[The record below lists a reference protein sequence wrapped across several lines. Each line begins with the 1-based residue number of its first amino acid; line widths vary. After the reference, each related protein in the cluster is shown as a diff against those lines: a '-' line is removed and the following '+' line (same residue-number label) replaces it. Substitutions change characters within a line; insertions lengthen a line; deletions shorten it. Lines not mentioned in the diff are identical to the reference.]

1 MKLKLISCIL
11 LFSTIFAFANELDLN
26 DFEEEYQ
33 SYKVND
39 PLYGYNKAMTSF
51 NVALYDYSLRPIL
64 KGYNAITPEFIRT
77 GVRNFFDNLFAPLRF
92 VGNVLQFKFEE
103 AGEEFKR
110 FSANTIMGFGG
121 IMDPASK
128 MGLKKHPAD
137 LGTVLAHWGVGSG
150 FHIVLPIL
158 GSSNLRDTLTLPAT
172 WYASPTAYIDPTW
185 ASIAI
190 SAYGFGNELSFR
202 LDEIDEIYYNTP
214 NLYPFIRDAYEQR
227 RNELSK

>member
-51 NVALYDYSLRPIL
+51 NVALYNYSLRPIL
-64 KGYNAITPEFIRT
+64 KGYNAITPEFICT

-158 GSSNLRDTLTLPAT
+158 GPSNLRDTLTLPAT

>member
-1 MKLKLISCIL
+1 MIKQLFLKFFL
-11 LFSTIFAFANELDLN
+11 LLCVTSFLSAQDLN

-39 PLYGYNKAMTSF
+39 PLSGYNKAMTSF
-51 NVALYDYSLRPIL
+51 NVTLYDYGFRPIL
-64 KGYNAITPEFIRT
+64 KGYNAITPEFIRL
-77 GVRNFFDNLFAPLRF
+77 GVKNFFDNLFAPLRF
-92 VGNVLQFKFEE
+92 VGNILQFKFEK

-137 LGTVLAHWGVGSG
+137 LGTVLAHWGVGGG
-150 FHIVLPIL
+150 FHIVLPVL
-158 GSSNLRDTLTLPAT
+158 GSSNLRDMLTLPAT
-172 WYASPTAYIDPTW
+172 WCAVPTAYIDPTW
-185 ASIAI
+185 ASMAI
-190 SAYGFGNELSFR
+190 NTYGFANELSFK
-202 LDEIDEIYYNTP
+202 LNEIDEIYYNTP
-214 NLYPFIRDAYEQR
+214 NLYPFLRDAYEQR

>member
-1 MKLKLISCIL
+1 
-11 LFSTIFAFANELDLN
+11 
-26 DFEEEYQ
+26 
-33 SYKVND
+33 YK
-39 PLYGYNKAMTSF
+39 
-51 NVALYDYSLRPIL
+51 
-64 KGYNAITPEFIRT
+64 IRA
-77 GVRNFFDNLFAPLRF
+77 RNFFDNLLAPLRF
-92 VGNVLQFKFEE
+92 VSNVLQFKFEE

-110 FSANTIMGFGG
+110 FTANTIMGFGG
-121 IMDPASK
+121 LMDVASK

-158 GSSNLRDTLTLPAT
+158 GPSNLRDTLTLPAT
-172 WYASPTAYIDPTW
+172 WYASFTAYIDPTW

-202 LDEIDEIYYNTP
+202 LDEIDEIYHNTP
-214 NLYPFIRDAYEQR
+214 NLYPFLRDAYEQR

>member
-158 GSSNLRDTLTLPAT
+158 GASNLRDTLTLPAT

-202 LDEIDEIYYNTP
+202 LDEIDEIYHNTP

>member
-77 GVRNFFDNLFAPLRF
+77 GVRNFFDNLFAPLRV

-137 LGTVLAHWGVGSG
+137 LGTVLAHWGVGRG

-158 GSSNLRDTLTLPAT
+158 GPSNLRDTLTLPAN

>member
-158 GSSNLRDTLTLPAT
+158 GPGNLRDTLTLPAT

>member
-158 GSSNLRDTLTLPAT
+158 GPSNLRDTLTLPAN

>member
-158 GSSNLRDTLTLPAT
+158 GPSNLRDTLTLSAT

>member
-158 GSSNLRDTLTLPAT
+158 GPSNLRDTLTLPAT
-172 WYASPTAYIDPTW
+172 WYTSPTAYIDPTW

>member
-158 GSSNLRDTLTLPAT
+158 GPSNLRDTLTLPAT
-172 WYASPTAYIDPTW
+172 WYVSPTAYIDPTW